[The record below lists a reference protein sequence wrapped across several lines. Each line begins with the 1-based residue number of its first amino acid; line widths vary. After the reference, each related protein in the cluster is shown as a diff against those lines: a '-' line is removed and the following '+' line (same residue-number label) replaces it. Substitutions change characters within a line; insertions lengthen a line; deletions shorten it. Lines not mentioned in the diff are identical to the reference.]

1 MYSSLNILWHCPSL
15 RLEWKLT
22 YCWVFQI
29 CWHIKCST
37 LMVLY
42 FRILSSSVGILSLP
56 LALFVVMLPRAHL
69 TSCSRMSGSRWV
81 TIPLWVSVSLRH
93 FSYSSSVYSYHVFL
107 ISSASVRSLP
117 FLSFIVSIFEWN
129 VSLVSPIFLNRSLV
143 FHILL
148 FSSISLHCSLKKTSP
163 SLFAIHLNSAFS

>member
-1 MYSSLNILWHCPSL
+1 MKWAKLYSSLNILWHCPSL

-117 FLSFIVSIFEWN
+117 FLSFITPILAWN
-129 VSLVSPIFLNRSLV
+129 LPLISPRGLWKPWKWPSRLSV
-143 FHILL
+143 QPKVWE
-148 FSSISLHCSLKKTSP
+148 LKCQKSD
-163 SLFAIHLNSAFS
+163 SFWFWK